1 MHYSSTQ
8 NINDGKEWSQMDLDD
23 IRDFIAVMTLAEL
36 SDYLCR
42 SEGEVS
48 TKLEELKVSPRLG

>member
-1 MHYSSTQ
+1 
-8 NINDGKEWSQMDLDD
+8 MDLDD